1 MLAVALSSEDVAPYL
16 QDIKAQHEDARINV
30 ACVNSPNSVTVS
42 GDEAL
47 IDILKDRLDEA
58 EVFARK
64 LKVGVAYHSA
74 QMQEIATEYQT
85 ALGDLEKPHRQD
97 RTHPA
102 EMVSSVT
109 GTWTDPEELIKPDYW
124 VRNMVSPVLF
134 LDALSTLCSSSGDPH
149 KKLDRSH
156 IRNYPINH
164 LLEVG
169 PHSVMQGACK
179 DTLKAMNKDKS
190 TSYLSML
197 VRNVHA
203 VETALTAAGS
213 LHSAG
218 YQVDLS
224 SVNRNT
230 ATGKNCKSLSNLPG
244 YPFDHSKSYWHES
257 RLSKGHRL
265 RKFGR
270 NDLLG
275 APDPNW
281 NPMDARWRH
290 FIRSTEM
297 PWVLDHKVVQPYI
310 PILLIVL

>member
-1 MLAVALSSEDVAPYL
+1 MIAVGLSSDDVAPYL
-16 QDIKAQHEDARINV
+16 EDIKAEHEDARINV
-30 ACVNSPNSVTVS
+30 ACVNSPKSVTVS
-42 GDEAL
+42 GDEVL
-47 IDILKDRLDEA
+47 IDILKNRLDEA
-58 EVFARK
+58 EVFSRK

-74 QMQEIATEYQT
+74 QMEEIATEYQT
-85 ALGDLEKPHRQD
+85 ALGSLEKPYRQEQT
-97 RTHPA
+97 RPQ
-102 EMVSSVT
+102 MVSSVT
-109 GTWTDPEELIKPDYW
+109 GTWADPVELIQPEYW

-134 LDALSTLCSSSGDPH
+134 LDALSTLCSSSGDPP

-156 IRNYPINH
+156 IRDYPIHH

-190 TSYLSML
+190 TSYFSML

-203 VETALTAAGS
+203 VETALTAAGN
-213 LHSAG
+213 LHSSG
-218 YQVDLS
+218 YPVDLS
-224 SVNRNT
+224 RVNKNIT
-230 ATGKNCKSLSNLPG
+230 SGKKPKTLSNLPE

-297 PWVLDHKVVQPYI
+297 PWVLDHKVGALY
-310 PILLIVL
+310 LALTTL